1 MTGLAPDPTPAA
13 RKQKQ
18 DNISIGKIQASF
30 FAICTGKGNR
40 CILPVNK
47 KRRLQVL
54 KTPTGG

>member
-1 MTGLAPDPTPAA
+1 MAGLAPDPTPAT

-18 DNISIGKIQASF
+18 DNRSSGKIQASF
-30 FAICTGKGNR
+30 FVICTGNGNR
-40 CILPVNK
+40 CILSVNK